1 MEEMNNTN
9 EVMNEETFDLVPGN
23 NEQVEEGNGSI
34 VPIIIGGLLVSGVAA
49 GVGLGWKKLKGKRE
63 ERLIRKL
70 EKAGYIVSMPE
81 EEYEKEDLENDVVE
95 EDSKTKK

>member
-9 EVMNEETFDLVPGN
+9 EVMNEETYDLVPGS

-49 GVGLGWKKLKGKRE
+49 GVSLGWKKLKGKRE
-63 ERLIRKL
+63 ERAIRSL

-81 EEYEKEDLENDVVE
+81 EEFEEEEFEDVVE
-95 EDSKTKK
+95 DSEAKK

>member
-9 EVMNEETFDLVPGN
+9 EVMNEETYDLVPES

-49 GVGLGWKKLKGKRE
+49 GVSLGWKKLKGKRE
-63 ERLIRKL
+63 ERAIRNL

-81 EEYEKEDLENDVVE
+81 EKFVEEDLEDDVVE
-95 EDSKTKK
+95 EDSKIKK

>member
-9 EVMNEETFDLVPGN
+9 EVMEETYDLVPEN

-34 VPIIIGGLLVSGVAA
+34 VPILIGGLLVSGVAA
-49 GVGLGWKKLKGKRE
+49 GVSLGWKKLKGKGT
-63 ERLIRKL
+63 ERAIRKL
-70 EKAGYIVSMPE
+70 EKEGYIVSMTE
-81 EEYEKEDLENDVVE
+81 EEYEEEDLEDDVVE

>member
-9 EVMNEETFDLVPGN
+9 EVMNEETYDLVPESNG
-23 NEQVEEGNGSI
+23 QVEEGNGSI

-63 ERLIRKL
+63 ERAIRNL

-81 EEYEKEDLENDVVE
+81 EEYEEEGLEDDVVE

>member
-9 EVMNEETFDLVPGN
+9 EVMNEETYDLVPEN
-23 NEQVEEGNGSI
+23 NEQVEEGKGSI

-49 GVGLGWKKLKGKRE
+49 GVSLGWKKLKGKRE
-63 ERLIRKL
+63 ERAIRKL
-70 EKAGYIVSMPE
+70 EKEGYIVSMPE
-81 EEYEKEDLENDVVE
+81 EEYEEEGLENDVME

>member
-9 EVMNEETFDLVPGN
+9 EVMNEETYDLVPGS

-49 GVGLGWKKLKGKRE
+49 GVSLGWKKLKGKRE
-63 ERLIRKL
+63 ERAIRSL

-81 EEYEKEDLENDVVE
+81 EEFEEEEFEDVVE
-95 EDSKTKK
+95 DSKAKK